1 MNFHNL
7 LREIGGNAALPLTAG
22 LVAALLAYLGWQ
34 KLSAESISIQLQN
47 TWNYARF
54 IQTLNA
60 LLIFLATFL
69 LVFLITT
76 SREIAISIGLLLTSI
91 PFLLARRKVESA
103 KRLRE
108 RSWPE
113 AIDGI
118 VSSLQSGQSVIEA
131 INELSE
137 HGPEPL
143 RTYFVDMALGLREA
157 KSLAEVASSAMDQL
171 QCAIADQVLTV
182 ILFAKEYGGQDVTT
196 TLRLLASFLRDN
208 DQARAEVETRFGWV
222 RNSAL
227 LGAVSPWLLLAL
239 LSLQPKT
246 VAAYA
251 SPAGRIVLS
260 VGIISTALAFLWMG
274 KVSRL
279 PEIPRAYAEPDLRNL
294 I

>member
-91 PFLLARRKVESA
+91 PFLLARRRVESA

-143 RTYFVDMALGLREA
+143 RIYFVDMASGLRES
-157 KSLAEVASSAMDQL
+157 KSLIEVASSAMDQL